1 MNSVDPTAE
10 AGSSWFLNHL
20 PAILW
25 QRRLVVIAATL
36 LCFIAGIAAA
46 YALPTIYRSKATM
59 LVQAQDLPSTIVQ
72 SPVSGGVEQRIAAIR
87 ERVLSRGDLIALIDQ
102 YDLYPKERR
111 SEPLS
116 VVVDRMRKATAVSAL
131 SGTLD
136 AAGGGQQDDTIAVTL
151 SYDYPEPAKA
161 QAVLQN
167 FVGSF
172 LKIDSDAME
181 EQARLSVRF
190 LEDQSSK
197 LQSQIR
203 EIENNITT
211 LKARNGSAL
220 ATTGTPMIDT
230 GSYSAQITNL
240 ENQTRQLL
248 IASRGGGKDS
258 QLAAAEAALASAQAQ
273 YSDTHPDV
281 IQARERVRSLRA
293 LAATNGAGD
302 NSGIQEQIRANNAAI
317 AQLQSQR
324 ASALGTASAA
334 LAGSARAPAILEQAM
349 QLENRASTLRDQY
362 RAVASDL
369 LKAQNTARMAGEQRA
384 ERLSLV
390 DAPDL
395 PDTPTSPN
403 RPLFILGGLVAGLGL
418 GLLLA
423 LGAEFLF
430 KPLRSPSQI
439 ERLGLPV
446 LGLVPVLEYEPKP
459 SPLRFLKFWQWRR
472 ASA

>member
-1 MNSVDPTAE
+1 M
-10 AGSSWFLNHL
+10 
-20 PAILW
+20 IW
-25 QRRLVVIAATL
+25 QRKWVVIAATL

-46 YALPTIYRSKATM
+46 YTLPTIYRSKATM
-59 LVQAQDLPSTIVQ
+59 LVQAQDLPSNIVQ

-102 YDLYPKERR
+102 YDLYPVERR

-116 VVVDRMRKATAVSAL
+116 VVVEKMRTATSVSAL
-131 SGTLD
+131 SGSLD
-136 AAGGGQQDDTIAVTL
+136 GGTATDNAIAVTL
-151 SYDYPEPAKA
+151 TFDYPEPGKA
-161 QAVLQN
+161 QTVLQN

-190 LEDQSSK
+190 LEDQASK
-197 LQSQIR
+197 LQSQISQ
-203 EIENNITT
+203 IENNITT

-220 ATTGTPMIDT
+220 ASSGVPLVDT
-230 GSYSAQITNL
+230 GNYSAQITNL
-240 ENQTRQLL
+240 ENQNRQLL
-248 IASRGGGKDS
+248 AANRTGGKTS
-258 QLAAAEAALASAQAQ
+258 ELATAQAMLSSLKTR
-273 YSDTHPDV
+273 YSDSHPDV
-281 IQARERVRSLRA
+281 IAAEERVRQLRSQPVVE
-293 LAATNGAGD
+293 LA
-302 NSGIQEQIRANNAAI
+302 NSDLIAEQIRANNAAI
-317 AQLQSQR
+317 AQLSAQRSDALSR
-324 ASALGTASAA
+324 ASAAA
-334 LAGSARAPAILEQAM
+334 AGSARAPVVLEQAM
-349 QLENRASTLRDQY
+349 QLESRASTLREQY
-362 RAVASDL
+362 RTIATEL

-384 ERLSLV
+384 ERLTLV

-423 LGAEFLF
+423 LGAEFIF

-446 LGLVPVLEYEPKP
+446 LGLVPVLEYDARPGIG
-459 SPLRFLKFWQWRR
+459 RFFKFWQWRR
-472 ASA
+472 ARA